1 MGKSYMIRIDNNP
14 RFANIEPDDRVVYY
28 TEILK
33 FVNDLISN
41 GCNLNIS
48 VDEVYEISYDED
60 QPAGLF
66 INAVD
71 ALPTS
76 VKKAIDLKLLSEED
90 VYDGVILNQTI
101 NCISYNDNKIKVEAP
116 SEEKKENDGGCFIM

>member
-1 MGKSYMIRIDNNP
+1 
-14 RFANIEPDDRVVYY
+14 
-28 TEILK
+28 
-33 FVNDLISN
+33 
-41 GCNLNIS
+41 
-48 VDEVYEISYDED
+48 VYEISYDED